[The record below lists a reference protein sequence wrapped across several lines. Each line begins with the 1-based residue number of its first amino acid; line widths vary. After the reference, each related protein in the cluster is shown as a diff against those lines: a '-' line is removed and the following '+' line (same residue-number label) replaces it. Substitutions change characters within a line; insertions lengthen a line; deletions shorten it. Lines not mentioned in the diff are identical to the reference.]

1 MGFLANYMRIDDAT
15 LDALTKLD
23 SDDLV
28 ERIEELDE
36 AGAPVYDMDKMW
48 DILHFVLTGKSA
60 SEPIDGDP
68 LSEAVVGVHVF
79 DGDDFVA
86 AIQADEL
93 PRILQAMDDLD
104 FVALR
109 PRLSLAT
116 LRKKNIY
123 PSLAE
128 TTAEEEDALWTQIT
142 GEFEGLRSFYHDT
155 VAEHL
160 NVIVSIY

>member
-1 MGFLANYMRIDDAT
+1 MGFLANYMRVDDAT
-15 LDALTKLD
+15 LD

-28 ERIEELDE
+28 ERIDALEE
-36 AGAPVYDMDKMW
+36 AGAPVYSMDKMW

-79 DGDDFVA
+79 DGDDFIA
-86 AIQADEL
+86 ATQADEL

-104 FVALR
+104 FAALR
-109 PRLSLAT
+109 PRLSLPV
-116 LRKKNIY
+116 LRKKKIY

-128 TTAEEEDALWTQIT
+128 TTVEEEDTLWTQIS
-142 GEFEGLRSFYHDT
+142 GEFEGLRSFYRDT
-155 VAEHL
+155 ATAHL

>member
-15 LDALTKLD
+15 LGALSKLD

-28 ERIEELDE
+28 ERIEELED
-36 AGAPVYDMDKMW
+36 AGAPIYCMDKMW

-60 SEPIDGDP
+60 SEPIDGEP

-79 DGDDFVA
+79 DGEDFIA

-93 PRILQAMDDLD
+93 PRILDTMDGLD
-104 FVALR
+104 FAALR
-109 PRLSLAT
+109 PQLSLAA

-128 TTAEEEDALWTQIT
+128 TTAEEEDALWTQIS
-142 GEFEGLRSFYHDT
+142 GEFEGLRSFYRDT
-155 VAEHL
+155 AAAHL

>member
-1 MGFLANYMRIDDAT
+1 MGFLANYMRVDDAT

-28 ERIEELDE
+28 ERIEELEE

-60 SEPIDGDP
+60 SKPIDGDP
-68 LSEAVVGVHVF
+68 LSEAVVGMHVF
-79 DGDDFVA
+79 DGDDFIA

-104 FVALR
+104 FTALR
-109 PRLSLAT
+109 PRLSLPV
-116 LRKKNIY
+116 LRKKIY

-128 TTAEEEDALWTQIT
+128 TTAEEEDALWTQIS
-142 GEFEGLRSFYHDT
+142 GEFEGLRGFYRDT
-155 VAEHL
+155 AAARL